1 MDDPVPTKKQL
12 SPLLSLFCH
21 LRKVG
26 LRAICCHAWHYVWTS
41 LELSSQQLSSTV
53 ALWGHSCLCSVEI
66 NLAPVCSSGFYFIYI
81 FDIIYNLLHIHQ
93 VAFMRKTRKTILRMA
108 LVIYP
113 SLLVADKACLPP
125 VCKGAGLGALTFA
138 KHHAWVTA

>member
-12 SPLLSLFCH
+12 SPLLSLSCH

-26 LRAICCHAWHYVWTS
+26 LRIICCHACHYDWTS
-41 LELSSQQLSSTV
+41 LELSSQQLSNTV

-66 NLAPVCSSGFYFIYI
+66 SLAPVCSSGFYFIYI
-81 FDIIYNLLHIHQ
+81 FDIIYNLLHTHR
-93 VAFMRKTRKTILRMA
+93 VAFMRKTRKKILCMA

-113 SLLVADKACLPP
+113 SLLVAHKACLPP
-125 VCKGAGLGALTFA
+125 ACRVVGLSALTSA